1 MEKETKQMA
10 GGQDAQKSEL
20 IRKANAA
27 AAELRALAQEDEERR
42 EVLLVACD
50 HRNITRLLVG
60 SEKDLPLSVALAMAG
75 DEEGRE
81 VMMKI
86 FVKWLEMLDVK
97 TAEAVTQA
105 LYETVQE
112 VNAKTQHPRAEA

>member
-10 GGQDAQKSEL
+10 GGQDAQKSEF

-60 SEKDLPLSVALAMAG
+60 SEKDLPLSVALAMTG

-105 LYETVQE
+105 LCETVQE
-112 VNAKTQHPRAEA
+112 VNAKTKHPRAEA

>member
-10 GGQDAQKSEL
+10 GVQDAQKSEF

-27 AAELRALAQEDEERR
+27 AAELRDLAKEDKERR

-60 SEKDLPLSVALAMAG
+60 SEKDLPLSVALAMTG

-97 TAEAVTQA
+97 TAEAVTRA
-105 LYETVQE
+105 LYDTVQE
-112 VNAKTQHPRAEA
+112 ANAKMKHPRAEA

>member
-10 GGQDAQKSEL
+10 GVQDAQKSEF

-27 AAELRALAQEDEERR
+27 AAELSALAQEDEERR

-60 SEKDLPLSVALAMAG
+60 GEKDLPLSVALAMTG

-105 LYETVQE
+105 LCEAAQE
-112 VNAKTQHPRAEA
+112 ANAKAQHPRAEA

>member
-10 GGQDAQKSEL
+10 GGQDAQKSEF

-27 AAELRALAQEDEERR
+27 AAELSALAQEDEERR

-60 SEKDLPLSVALAMAG
+60 GEKDLPLSVALAMTG

-105 LYETVQE
+105 LCEAVQE
-112 VNAKTQHPRAEA
+112 ANAKAQHPRAEA

>member
-10 GGQDAQKSEL
+10 GVQDAQKSEF

-27 AAELRALAQEDEERR
+27 AVELRALANEAEG
-42 EVLLVACD
+42 EVFLVACD
-50 HRNITRLLVG
+50 HHTITRLLVG
-60 SEKDLPLSVALAMAG
+60 GEKSLPMSVALAMTG
-75 DEEGRE
+75 DEEGRK
-81 VMMKI
+81 VMMKT

-97 TAEAVTQA
+97 TAEAVTRA

-112 VNAKTQHPRAEA
+112 VNAKTKHPRAEA

>member
-10 GGQDAQKSEL
+10 GGQDAQKSEF

-27 AAELRALAQEDEERR
+27 AAELSALAQEDEEVR
-42 EVLLVACD
+42 EVFLVACD

-60 SEKDLPLSVALAMAG
+60 GEKDLPLSVALAMTG

-97 TAEAVTQA
+97 TPEAVTRA
-105 LYETVQE
+105 LCEAVQE
-112 VNAKTQHPRAEA
+112 ANAKTQHPRAEA

>member
-10 GGQDAQKSEL
+10 GEQDAQKSEF

-60 SEKDLPLSVALAMAG
+60 SEKDLPLSVALAMTG
-75 DEEGRE
+75 GRE
-81 VMMKI
+81 VMMKT

-105 LYETVQE
+105 LYETVQA
-112 VNAKTQHPRAEA
+112 VNAKTKHPRAEA

>member
-1 MEKETKQMA
+1 MA
-10 GGQDAQKSEL
+10 GVQDAQKSEF

-60 SEKDLPLSVALAMAG
+60 SEKDLPLSVALAMTG

-112 VNAKTQHPRAEA
+112 TNAKTKHPRAEA

>member
-10 GGQDAQKSEL
+10 GVQDAQKSEF

-27 AAELRALAQEDEERR
+27 AAELSALAQEDEERR

-60 SEKDLPLSVALAMAG
+60 GEKDLPLSVALAMTG

-105 LYETVQE
+105 LCEAVQE
-112 VNAKTQHPRAEA
+112 ANAKAQHPRAEA

>member
-1 MEKETKQMA
+1 MEKQAK
-10 GGQDAQKSEL
+10 GGQDAQKSEF

-27 AAELRALAQEDEERR
+27 AAELSALAQEDEERR

-60 SEKDLPLSVALAMAG
+60 GEKYLPLSVALAMIS

-81 VMMKI
+81 VMLRI
-86 FVKWLEMLDVK
+86 FVKWVEMLDRKAAV
-97 TAEAVTQA
+97 AVTQA
-105 LYETVQE
+105 LCEAVQE
-112 VNAKTQHPRAEA
+112 ANAKTKHPRAEA